1 MPDLQTARRPG
12 TGAAGSSRAAV
23 VEARSRGEQARAA
36 LQEGARA
43 QRALEAATDGLRARL
58 DSEAAARRCAGP
70 SGCGSDPTPR
80 KMPCTQRAC
89 PIGVGA
95 PAARRARA
103 ARAARAGGC
112 RGRPGR
118 AAASRGCCLICGRAG
133 LDPASVCFHWDSGSG
148 GWHGLSHS
156 HTLSPPPLHLPLTE
170 SAEEGLCGRAISL
183 SHGRHQLHAGTH
195 ALACIQQ
202 RACHALQ
209 SPAAPARTVPPD
221 SRPSRTSSADS
232 SPCDRAGRP
241 RRRARARRSGRP
253 LRRRPCWRR
262 RPWPRRWPSA
272 RARCR
277 PAWRPRWPARPLRAL
292 RPRPP
297 GPSAGRCAR
306 ACRRAR
312 RAAAR
317 LRARLHARLATSQVS
332 RVTGAPACQAQR
344 AVPRSAARLAA
355 LKGVPCSRRL
365 HAAAAVPSRDAAC
378 HQSVQR
384 EARRA
389 AMPRH
394 EPLPASSRAYSNII
408 TCFGRFTGCVAYA
421 CQPVRLLTGMPAQ
434 EAAGQLAQRE
444 AVAARARAAAADAG
458 AAAQRALASAEGGLA
473 EARAAAAA
481 HQARRRSAR
490 PALPALP
497 RMRRVQREAPGG
509 RQRRQACTCA
519 SPHVIIRGTSPKLG
533 AQRAPVRSRRRR
545 AMQGGSEGHDSVCAG
560 RSAMPPSG
568 ASAWRR
574 PPPGT
579 APRRTPCS
587 SRCRTRRSA
596 SPRPQPER
604 LHRQRRPSASPVAAR
619 PGPGSG
625 HAAHCALAAASGRDR
640 PPRPPRSAAASAQAA
655 AAAELAAQRRAGSA
669 AAAAAAAAAGAE
681 LEAAAGAG
689 ARERGAWA
697 AERER
702 AAAEAADLG
711 RRLADGAAAAAEWQR
726 LARQLEADRLQQ
738 APPEQGGVPGG
749 VGCGAGRGA
758 AAGGRSPAAG
768 PAFGAR

>member
-394 EPLPASSRAYSNII
+394 EPLPASSRAYSKYNNLFWALYWMCRICVSASAAAYRHAGAGGGGAAC
-408 TCFGRFTGCVAYA
+408 TAGGCGGARARGGRGC
-421 CQPVRLLTGMPAQ
+421 RRGR
-434 EAAGQLAQRE
+434 AAGPGVRGGRPGGGEGRGRRAPGAPPLRAPRS
-444 AVAARARAAAADAG
+444 ACPAAHAARA
-458 AAAQRALASAEGGLA
+458 
-473 EARAAAAA
+473 
-481 HQARRRSAR
+481 
-490 PALPALP
+490 
-497 RMRRVQREAPGG
+497 
-509 RQRRQACTCA
+509 
-519 SPHVIIRGTSPKLG
+519 
-533 AQRAPVRSRRRR
+533 
-545 AMQGGSEGHDSVCAG
+545 
-560 RSAMPPSG
+560 
-568 ASAWRR
+568 
-574 PPPGT
+574 
-579 APRRTPCS
+579 
-587 SRCRTRRSA
+587 
-596 SPRPQPER
+596 
-604 LHRQRRPSASPVAAR
+604 
-619 PGPGSG
+619 
-625 HAAHCALAAASGRDR
+625 
-640 PPRPPRSAAASAQAA
+640 
-655 AAAELAAQRRAGSA
+655 AGSA
-669 AAAAAAAAAGAE
+669 GRPAAAAGVHVCLAPRDHPGHQS
-681 LEAAAGAG
+681 EAGCAAGACALPAQACD
-689 ARERGAWA
+689 ARGV
-697 AERER
+697 
-702 AAAEAADLG
+702 
-711 RRLADGAAAAAEWQR
+711 RR
-726 LARQLEADRLQQ
+726 
-738 APPEQGGVPGG
+738 
-749 VGCGAGRGA
+749 
-758 AAGGRSPAAG
+758 S
-768 PAFGAR
+768 